1 MAERDPQTVS
11 RFQNHLLTFARLF
24 WLAFLLFKWVYW
36 IASMPSF
43 FALVNAGAI
52 PTVISGGV
60 VQVSPELFAAG
71 AAAWGVSVPAWAL
84 LNTLVNVL
92 SAVCSL

>member
-24 WLAFLLFKWVYW
+24 WLAFVLFKWVYW

-43 FALVNAGAI
+43 FALVNAGAV
-52 PTVISGGV
+52 PTVTSAGAV
-60 VQVSPELFAAG
+60 HVSPELFAAG
-71 AAAWGVSVPAWAL
+71 AAAWGYPFPPGR
-84 LNTLVNVL
+84 
-92 SAVCSL
+92 CSTPTSTS